1 MNLTF
6 VRHMET
12 DWNAEGRFTSQAF
25 HLRLNATGIAQAE
38 AMAARLERI
47 PFEIAYSSDQI
58 RAVETAAII
67 AARHPQIKALITDPR
82 LRETNTGSC
91 VGTFAAD
98 VANPLFRTRHPAFD
112 YRPIGG
118 ECRADVIARQKSF
131 LADLKNNRCADECLI
146 VGHGTALR
154 VLFEDMGITE
164 TLTRDNFIRIE
175 I

>member
-6 VRHMET
+6 VRHMEV

-38 AMAARLERI
+38 IMATRLEKI
-47 PFEIAYSSDQI
+47 PFEIVYSSDQL
-58 RAVETAAII
+58 RAVETAIVI
-67 AARHPQIKALITDPR
+67 AARHPNLKALITDRR
-82 LRETNTGSC
+82 LRETNTGTC
-91 VGTFAAD
+91 VGTIATN
-98 VANPLFRTRHPAFD
+98 VTNPLFQTRHPAFD
-112 YRPIGG
+112 YRSIGG

-131 LADLKNNRCADECLI
+131 LADLKSSNGIHECLI

-154 VLFEDMGITE
+154 VLFEDLGVAE
-164 TLTRDNFIRIE
+164 KLTRDNFIRIE